1 MIVRSSDFFMELS
14 EALARTS
21 INRLTEF
28 SCLAD
33 VLEPDIIEA
42 CLASNGVATLR
53 KRKLPMDAMI
63 WAVIGMSLFRTE
75 SVRQLINKLDIVL
88 PQDVDYVAR
97 SAVTQARKKLGS
109 EVVRDVFH
117 LSSQRWHERAAHP
130 QWCGLS
136 LYGVD
141 GVVWR
146 TPDTLPNSEQFAR
159 TANKSY
165 EASYPQVRMVCMME
179 LSSHLILNSVFDSVA
194 ENEMNLA
201 AKLVDT
207 VPDNSLTLFDKGFY
221 SLGLLHDWHQKGT
234 NTHWLLPL
242 KKGTQYQVIKSLGR
256 QDVLVQL
263 QMTPQAIKRRPHL
276 PKTLEA
282 RLITKTIKG
291 KTVQILT
298 SMTDCMAYPVAEIVD
313 LYSHRWEIELGYREM
328 KQHML
333 ESRFTLRSNTPEL
346 IIQELWGVLIAYN
359 LIRYKMI
366 LMAHS
371 LKGVFPNQLSFRD
384 ASSHIIHTLTMM
396 PIYAPGNVPRI
407 VLDIERNAAQ
417 FKLEGRRERS
427 YPRCLKA
434 SKNRYPIA
442 KKRNAAHL
450 K

>member
-1 MIVRSSDFFMELS
+1 MELS

-28 SCLAD
+28 SSLAD
-33 VLEPDIIEA
+33 ILEPDLIQS
-42 CLASNGVATLR
+42 CLNDNGVATLR

-88 PQDVDYVAR
+88 PQEVDYVAR

-109 EVVRDVFH
+109 QVVKDVFH
-117 LSSQRWHERAAHP
+117 RSADTWHERAEHP
-130 QWCGLS
+130 QWCGLN

-146 TPDTLPNSEQFAR
+146 TPDTKENSQTFAR
-159 TANKSY
+159 TANKAY
-165 EASYPQVRMVCMME
+165 EAGYPQVRMVCLME
-179 LSSHLILNSVFDSVA
+179 LSSHLVLDSAFDSVA

-201 AKLVDT
+201 ANLVNS
-207 VPDNSLTLFDKGFY
+207 VPNESLTVFDKGFY
-221 SLGLLHDWHQKGT
+221 SLGLLHDWRQKGN

-242 KKGTQYQVIKSLGR
+242 KKGTLYEEVKSLGK
-256 QDVLVQL
+256 QDKIVHIKT
-263 QMTPQAIKRRPHL
+263 TPQSRKKRPHL
-276 PKTLEA
+276 PEVIEA
-282 RLITKTIKG
+282 RLITRKVKG
-291 KTVQILT
+291 KDVKILT
-298 SMTDCMAYPVAEIVD
+298 SMLDAMKYPSAEIVD
-313 LYSHRWEIELGYREM
+313 LYAHRWEIELGYREM

-333 ESRFTLRSNTPEL
+333 ESRFTLRSNLPEL
-346 IIQELWGVLIAYN
+346 IHQELWGVLLAYN

-366 LMAHS
+366 LMAKS
-371 LKGVFPNQLSFRD
+371 LNSVFPNQLSFRD

-407 VLDIERNAAQ
+407 ILDIERNAAQ
-417 FKLEGRRERS
+417 FKLEGKRERS
-427 YPRCLKA
+427 YPRCLKV
-434 SKNRYPIA
+434 SKNRYPVA
-442 KKRNAAHL
+442 KNKYAVHL

>member
-1 MIVRSSDFFMELS
+1 MELS

-28 SCLAD
+28 RCLAD
-33 VLEPDIIEA
+33 ILDSDIIES

-109 EVVRDVFH
+109 EVVKDAFH
-117 LSSQRWHERAAHP
+117 LSANRWHQRAEHP

-146 TPDTLPNSEQFAR
+146 TPDTPANSEAFAR

-165 EASYPQVRMVCMME
+165 EAAYPQVRMVCMME
-179 LSSHLILNSVFDSVA
+179 LSSHLILNSAFDSVA

-201 AKLVDT
+201 SKLIET
-207 VPDNSLTLFDKGFY
+207 IPDNSLTLFDKGFY
-221 SLGLLHDWHQKGT
+221 SLGLLHDWHTKGT

-242 KKGTQYQVIKSLGR
+242 KKGTQYEVIQRMGK
-256 QDVLVQL
+256 QDMLIRL
-263 QMTPQAIKRRPHL
+263 HTTPQSRKRRSHL
-276 PKTLEA
+276 PQTIEA
-282 RLITKTIKG
+282 RLLTKTIKG

-298 SMTDCMAYPVAEIVD
+298 SMTDCMAYPAAEIVD

-333 ESRFTLRSNTPEL
+333 ENRFTLRSNTPEL
-346 IIQELWGVLIAYN
+346 IVQELWGVLLAYN

-371 LKGVFPNQLSFRD
+371 LQGVFPNQLSFRD

-396 PIYAPGNVPRI
+396 PLYAPGNVPRI

-442 KKRNAAHL
+442 RKRNAAHL